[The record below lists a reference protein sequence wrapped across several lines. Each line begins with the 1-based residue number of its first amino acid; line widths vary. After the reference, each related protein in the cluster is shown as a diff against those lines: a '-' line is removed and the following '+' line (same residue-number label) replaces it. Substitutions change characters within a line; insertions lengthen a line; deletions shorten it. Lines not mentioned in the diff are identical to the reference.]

1 MALFLNIFAT
11 VLLPLMIIVGAA
23 YLLGRYR
30 RLNPTPLAS
39 TAFYLL
45 NPTLVFVTMSTTS
58 VTVDVLGR
66 LFLVKALTSLLII
79 VVVRTVGAQM
89 RLASTTVSALLLAT
103 AFANSGNF
111 GLSITEFAYGKEAV
125 AVALICFVTDNL
137 MLNSLGV
144 YLAARGR
151 ASGREAIRQVV
162 LNPAVYA
169 LPLGLLAHQ
178 FGWTPPLPLGRA
190 LEMLSRAT
198 VPVMLTVLG
207 MQLAAL
213 PFDRS
218 YWKLIG
224 VTSAVRLILAP
235 ALAFILTLPLGLTGM
250 PQQVSILEAA
260 VPSAV
265 MANIIASRYDATPNL
280 VAGSVLVSSLV
291 SLVTITALLT
301 LMH

>member
-30 RLNPTPLAS
+30 QLNPTPLAS

-45 NPTLVFVTMSTTS
+45 NPALVFVTMSNTS

-79 VVVRTVGAQM
+79 VIVRTVGTQM

-111 GLSITEFAYGKEAV
+111 GLSITEFAYGKDAV
-125 AVALICFVTDNL
+125 AVALICYVTDNL

-151 ASGREAIRQVV
+151 ASGREAVKQVV

-178 FGWTPPLPLGRA
+178 FGWTPPLPVGRA

-198 VPVMLTVLG
+198 VPIMLTVLG

-213 PFDRS
+213 PFDRN
-218 YWKLIG
+218 YWRLIG

-235 ALAFILTLPLGLTGM
+235 LIAFALTLPLGLSGM
-250 PQQVSILEAA
+250 PQQISILEAA

-265 MANIIASRYDATPNL
+265 MANIVASRYNAVPNL